1 MGHIHLCFLGRS
13 CQTTCQAGTAL
24 AVLPR
29 RPRPRNSHASDR
41 PRTLSA
47 PLRPE
52 RSPPRIAGTHRGQC
66 CCQTYLVDMQSQ
78 LRSPPRNSAQHRILS
93 KHSLMYR
100 SYSGYTSRQDM
111 TLVLPISEGNMCLVS
126 MGRARWFPVG
136 NSSLRGSRRR
146 RLALTDLSRRSCC
159 RTWVNGVA
167 SQGGITGIHGALGT
181 LKCAAP
187 ACATSSGGGQ

>member
-1 MGHIHLCFLGRS
+1 MSRIPRHSLDRS

-29 RPRPRNSHASDR
+29 RPRPRNSHAPGR

-52 RSPPRIAGTHRGQC
+52 KSPPRIAGTHRGQC
-66 CCQTYLVDMQSQ
+66 RCQTSLEDMQSQ

-100 SYSGYTSRQDM
+100 SCSGCTCRQDM
-111 TLVLPISEGNMCLVS
+111 ALVLPISEGNMCLAS
-126 MGRARWFPVG
+126 MGRALWFPVG
-136 NSSLRGSRRR
+136 NSSPPGSRRR
-146 RLALTDLSRRSCC
+146 RLRQTDLSRCSCC
-159 RTWVNGVA
+159 RTWVHERG
-167 SQGGITGIHGALGT
+167 
-181 LKCAAP
+181 C
-187 ACATSSGGGQ
+187 

>member
-1 MGHIHLCFLGRS
+1 MGRIPRHFLDRS

-29 RPRPRNSHASDR
+29 RPRPRNSHAPGR
-41 PRTLSA
+41 PCTLSA

-52 RSPPRIAGTHRGQC
+52 RILPRIAGTHRGQY
-66 CCQTYLVDMQSQ
+66 CCQTCLEDMQSQ
-78 LRSPPRNSAQHRILS
+78 LRSPPRNSAQHRSLS

-126 MGRARWFPVG
+126 MGRARWFPVDNG
-136 NSSLRGSRRR
+136 SLPGSRRR
-146 RLALTDLSRRSCC
+146 RLRQTDLSRCSCC
-159 RTWVNGVA
+159 RTWVHERG
-167 SQGGITGIHGALGT
+167 
-181 LKCAAP
+181 C
-187 ACATSSGGGQ
+187 

>member
-1 MGHIHLCFLGRS
+1 MSRIPRHSLDRS

-29 RPRPRNSHASDR
+29 RPRPRNSHAPGR

-47 PLRPE
+47 PFRPE
-52 RSPPRIAGTHRGQC
+52 KSPPRIAGTVQDQC
-66 CCQTYLVDMQSQ
+66 RCQTCLVDMQSQ
-78 LRSPPRNSAQHRILS
+78 LRSPPRNSAQHRSLS

-146 RLALTDLSRRSCC
+146 RLMLTDLSRRSCC

-167 SQGGITGIHGALGT
+167 LVRAGSQAHTRETLRACGT
-181 LKCAAP
+181 R
-187 ACATSSGGGQ
+187 